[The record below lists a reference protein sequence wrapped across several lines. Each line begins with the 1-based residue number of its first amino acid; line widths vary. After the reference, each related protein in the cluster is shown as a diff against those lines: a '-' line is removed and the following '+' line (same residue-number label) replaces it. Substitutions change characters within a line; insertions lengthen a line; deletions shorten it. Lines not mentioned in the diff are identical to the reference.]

1 MINNILVGERYR
13 FTILSNQLLRM
24 EYSETGEF
32 VDETTQV
39 VVNRKITDEVAIEF
53 NTIET
58 ADDLEII
65 TKYFHLYYKKNQPFS
80 NLTLFIDF
88 FFAYQPYGN
97 RWYYGD
103 PIKDLKGTT
112 RTLDWVDGETPL
124 DSGIISF
131 TGFTV
136 LDDSQSHYL
145 NAAGDFTLKNL
156 KTTDVYVFAYGH
168 EYQKA
173 LTTYYQLT
181 GFTPKLPRYA
191 LGNWWSR
198 FWRYSD
204 PEYRNL
210 ITKFKTKEIP
220 LSVAVIDM
228 DWHITDI
235 PEGFGSGWTGYSWNK
250 ELFPDPADFMNWL
263 HEEGLAVTLNLHPA
277 DGVRAFEDAYPA
289 MAQRLGLDVKLNE
302 PAVLDFSDSDF
313 RKAYFEEV
321 LHPNE
326 VDGVDFWWI
335 DWQQGTDSGVSG
347 LDPLWLLNHYHYL
360 DLEKRGKNALI
371 LSRYA
376 GPGSH
381 RYPLGFSG
389 DTINTWDS
397 LKFQPYMTSTAANIG
412 YSWWSHDIGGH
423 MYGYK
428 DEELVLRW
436 LQLGVFSPINRIHSS
451 NSIFMGKEPW
461 NYSMEIEVIMT
472 HFLRLRHQL
481 LPYLYTANIETH
493 EKGIPLVRPLYYG
506 EADKPISYN
515 YPNEF
520 YFGSELL
527 VLPITSPINSMLYR
541 AVEEIYFPDGQWYDF
556 WTNLRY
562 QGGASLRVYRKLD
575 RMPVFAKAGAI
586 IPLDYSP
593 MATGFEE
600 LPEVITWKIYPGASN
615 QYRLVEEKDNQ
626 RVETILDLNNDT
638 HTLQLTINGQSDVL
652 PANRQHDFIF
662 CGTQAFSVEGYDSDY
677 QAQRKEVSIK
687 GIKVETSLQLAIQGF
702 APIVKQDIKAELFSL
717 VNEAKIAY
725 VIKEEIW
732 QNFQQD
738 NVTKI
743 LSNTQ
748 RIQNKVLEESLF
760 ELIYIMTS

>member
-1 MINNILVGERYR
+1 MIDNRLVGERYR

-58 ADDLEII
+58 EDDLEII
-65 TKYFHLYYKKNQPFS
+65 TSYFHLYYKKNQPFS

-112 RTLDWVDGETPL
+112 RTLDWVDGETAL

-145 NAAGDFTLKNL
+145 SEAGDFRLKNL
-156 KTTDVYVFAYGH
+156 KTTDAYVFAYGH

-173 LTTYYQLT
+173 LTAYYQLT

-204 PEYRNL
+204 PEYREL
-210 ITKFKTKEIP
+210 MTKFKTKEIP

-250 ELFPDPADFMNWL
+250 ELFPEPADFMSWL
-263 HEEGLAVTLNLHPA
+263 HQEGLAVTLNLHPA

-289 MAQRLGLDVKLNE
+289 MAQRLGLDTTLNE
-302 PAVLDFSDSDF
+302 PALLDFSDSDF

-347 LDPLWLLNHYHYL
+347 LDPLWLQNHYHFHDLL
-360 DLEKRGKNALI
+360 DRGRQPLI

-381 RYPLGFSG
+381 RYPIGFSG
-389 DTINTWDS
+389 DTINTWES
-397 LKFQPYMTSTAANIG
+397 LKFQPYMTATASNIG
-412 YSWWSHDIGGH
+412 YTWWSHDIGGH

-436 LQLGVFSPINRIHSS
+436 LQFGVFSPINRIHSS

-461 NYSMEIEVIMT
+461 NYSMEVETIMT
-472 HFLRLRHQL
+472 NFLTLRHQL
-481 LPYLYTANIETH
+481 LPYLYTANVHTH
-493 EKGIPLVRPLYYG
+493 EKGIPLIRPLYYR
-506 EADKPISYN
+506 ESDKQVSYE
-515 YPNEF
+515 YANEY

-527 VLPITSPINSMLYR
+527 VLPITSPIIPELYR
-541 AVEEIYFPDGQWYDF
+541 AVEEIYFPAGQWYDL

-562 QGGASLRVYRKLD
+562 QGGASLRLYRTLD
-575 RMPVFAKAGAI
+575 RIPVFAKAGAI
-586 IPLDYSP
+586 IPMDITPLE
-593 MATGFEE
+593 TGFEE
-600 LPEVITWKIYPGASN
+600 LPQTITWKIFPGASN
-615 QYRLVEEKDNQ
+615 DYRLIEEVGTQ
-626 RVETILDLNNDT
+626 RVETRVVLD
-638 HTLQLTINGQSDVL
+638 TLSQTLMFSIEGDHESIPQG
-652 PANRQHDFIF
+652 RQHHIIFSATEDF
-662 CGTQAFSVEGYDSDY
+662 VLEGFEQEYDTEM
-677 QAQRKEVSIK
+677 KEVFVT
-687 GIKVETSLQLAIQGF
+687 GIEFEKSLTLKIAEF
-702 APIVKQDIKAELFSL
+702 KPIARQDVKAELFSL
-717 VNEAKIAY
+717 VNKAKIEY
-725 VIKEEIW
+725 RIKEAIW
-732 QNFQQD
+732 QNFQQT
-738 NVTKI
+738 NVTQI
-743 LSNTQ
+743 LSNNQ
-748 RIQNKVLEESLF
+748 RIQDKFLEESLF